1 MRKNQANKEG
11 DDKAAGGANAAGGP
25 QGNRKDFS
33 ELQKEQMLKQGLVE
47 QLSLEETN
55 LGNFKFEV
63 DKPEQNAI
71 LYVKED
77 VENPI
82 IRLDTVVDYNPRQIY
97 DTLIATDMIH

>member
-1 MRKNQANKEG
+1 
-11 DDKAAGGANAAGGP
+11 
-25 QGNRKDFS
+25 
-33 ELQKEQMLKQGLVE
+33 MLKQGLVE

-63 DKPEQNAI
+63 DKPELNAI